1 MDSDI
6 LKGMTNKSP
15 KATDASTRLPPK
27 NIDSD
32 AVRSGVASSP
42 KTLGPR
48 TA

>member
-1 MDSDI
+1 MDI
-6 LKGMTNKSP
+6 LKGMKNRSP
-15 KATDASTRLPPK
+15 SSNDASTRLPGK

-32 AVRSGVASSP
+32 ATRSKTASTP